1 MSLGLGYWNL
11 VQEGDTQSKVVGF
24 EEVGAVNQCCDGIQ
38 FCLEPAL
45 ASGAMWSADEIA
57 ELCYLHYRTR
67 LPKQGKPDPNREWT
81 SLAAVVKV
89 ESSTQREGLASP
101 GNLQGKNEL

>member
-1 MSLGLGYWNL
+1 MKGWGL
-11 VQEGDTQSKVVGF
+11 SIS
-24 EEVGAVNQCCDGIQ
+24 CDGIQ
-38 FCLEPAL
+38 FCLESAVAP
-45 ASGAMWSADEIA
+45 GAVWTADEIA
-57 ELCYLHYRTR
+57 ELCYLHYKTR

-89 ESSTQREGLASP
+89 ESTTQREGLACP